1 MMQAI
6 RCASKAGTS
15 AGRMSLHRPHV
26 YAGCTYFA
34 CHQSTTTATATT
46 ATTKTPTSNTTD
58 GQPVAQPQR
67 LLLWLQKPATSNATA
82 TTTATS
88 ANIDQMIKTMT
99 QNILLPPYAIQQ
111 LLSLRDVALSQPSSS
126 PSSPSNESNARI
138 RMVQSVEDIVQAV
151 NQHYHIDDE
160 TYVTS
165 DGTTTTSTATTATIS
180 TNAMSQQQQF
190 VGGMGE
196 QDLGVYF
203 VSVPTYNTSLSSF
216 VYNDPLVTYTDLVRD
231 GVSAVKEIRH
241 GVPFG
246 VYTSGIMTDIPLLD
260 EFDIDT
266 YEVSL
271 FGSNPNEYD
280 RCTTGRPRHGTKS
293 DFHHVCHFMATAT
306 ESYQVNVE
314 AAVIQSHAKDA
325 RQLALSLGARDV
337 HVY

>member
-46 ATTKTPTSNTTD
+46 ATTATTTATKTPTSNTTD

-138 RMVQSVEDIVQAV
+138 RMVQSVETL
-151 NQHYHIDDE
+151 Y
-160 TYVTS
+160 
-165 DGTTTTSTATTATIS
+165 
-180 TNAMSQQQQF
+180 
-190 VGGMGE
+190 
-196 QDLGVYF
+196 
-203 VSVPTYNTSLSSF
+203 
-216 VYNDPLVTYTDLVRD
+216 
-231 GVSAVKEIRH
+231 
-241 GVPFG
+241 
-246 VYTSGIMTDIPLLD
+246 
-260 EFDIDT
+260 
-266 YEVSL
+266 
-271 FGSNPNEYD
+271 
-280 RCTTGRPRHGTKS
+280 
-293 DFHHVCHFMATAT
+293 
-306 ESYQVNVE
+306 
-314 AAVIQSHAKDA
+314 
-325 RQLALSLGARDV
+325 RQ
-337 HVY
+337 